1 MATKAKQPASSGRT
15 EKKTAPAP
23 QAKSAAKPAPKK
35 PAPSPSGAAAQGKA
49 SPKSAAGTGAK
60 TAKPAEGAKAKAQGT
75 NGTSHNKQAIA
86 DAARARS
93 ANGAPKRAGG
103 KPPIEDRKS
112 RGRSSEAPSSEPPPE
127 DYEFEDSG
135 RAGEARASQKGLE
148 KLVEAGKNKGFLTY
162 DEVNDALPSDVAP
175 DQIDDVVGALGD
187 EDIEI
192 VDGATQVKI
201 APKRIADEE
210 AGDKKI
216 TIATEREEEDYDYYS
231 KSNDPVRM
239 YLRKMGSVSLLTRE
253 GEVEIAKRIEAGEQ
267 RVNAAILDSPIAVRE
282 IIDLGEKLRKHKIR
296 VKDLIKDAEADDQE
310 FDEEEADRR
319 IIRLIDK
326 VKRLDKKKQDLGEE
340 RKTAK
345 DTRKKQIDGELQE
358 TTAEMVT
365 TLEEMGL
372 NKKTIDKIVQKLK
385 SIILKV
391 ERAEAGATELERKT
405 GLSKEELKRE
415 LSKVRGNG
423 ALEARLA
430 KKLGATRAEL
440 EGFEA
445 ALKQA
450 QKGVRKVEEELNID
464 VDAIRATYEAIRSGE
479 RMADKAKAEL
489 VEANLR
495 LVVSIAKKY
504 TNRGLQFLDLI
515 QEGNIGLMKAVD
527 KFEYK
532 RGYKFS
538 TYATWWIRQA
548 ITRAIADQART
559 IRIPVHMIETINKL
573 IRTSRYLVQEYG
585 REPTPEEI
593 AEKMELPL
601 DKVRK
606 VLKIAKEPISLE
618 TPIGEEED
626 SHLGDFIE
634 DKSVVS
640 PQEAVINMNL
650 AEQTRK
656 VLKTLT
662 PREEKVLRMRFGIG
676 EKSDHTL
683 EEVGQDFEVTRER
696 IRQIEAKALRK
707 LRHPSRSKQLKSFI
721 DN

>member
-1 MATKAKQPASSGRT
+1 MPSKAKQTAGRT
-15 EKKTAPAP
+15 
-23 QAKSAAKPAPKK
+23 SG
-35 PAPSPSGAAAQGKA
+35 SGA
-49 SPKSAAGTGAK
+49 P
-60 TAKPAEGAKAKAQGT
+60 
-75 NGTSHNKQAIA
+75 
-86 DAARARS
+86 
-93 ANGAPKRAGG
+93 NGAGSHAG
-103 KPPIEDRKS
+103 
-112 RGRSSEAPSSEPPPE
+112 
-127 DYEFEDSG
+127 SG
-135 RAGEARASQKGLE
+135 RAAQRQESARGDSSPPARAERSEKDRKALE
-148 KLVEAGKNKGFLTY
+148 KLVETGKSKGFLTY
-162 DEVNDALPSDVAP
+162 DEVNDALPADVAP
-175 DQIDDVVGALGD
+175 DQLDDVVGALGD

-210 AGDKKI
+210 ASEKKLVVAPEDK
-216 TIATEREEEDYDYYS
+216 EEDVDYYS

-253 GEVEIAKRIEAGEQ
+253 GEVEIAKRIETGEQ
-267 RVNAAILDSPIAVRE
+267 KVNAAILDSPIAVRE

-296 VKDLIKDAEADDQE
+296 VKELIKDAESDDQE

-326 VKRLDKKKQDLGEE
+326 VKRLDKKKLDLLEE
-340 RKTAK
+340 RKEAK
-345 DTRKKQIDGELQE
+345 SDSRRRQIDVEVAE
-358 TTAEMVT
+358 TTSELVT
-365 TLEEMGL
+365 TLEEMRL

-385 SIILKV
+385 GLISKV
-391 ERAEAGATELERKT
+391 ERAEAGATELERRT
-405 GLSKEELKRE
+405 GLSKGELKRE
-415 LSKVRGNG
+415 LLKVKGNRI
-423 ALEARLA
+423 AEARLA
-430 KKLGATRAEL
+430 KKLNVTREEL
-440 EGFEA
+440 IDFESTI
-445 ALKQA
+445 KNA
-450 QKGVRKVEEELNID
+450 QKGLKKVEEELNID
-464 VDAIRATYEAIRSGE
+464 VDAIRQTYESIREGE
-479 RMADKAKAEL
+479 RMAERAKAEL

-640 PQEAVINMNL
+640 PAEAVINMNL

-721 DN
+721 ES